1 MMRWIYCIEH
11 STFSLLM
18 LFLSSD
24 ELSSSTRFSPP
35 SFSCI
40 VLLDLQGATLARVR
54 TCQAQRSAQ
63 GGWPPGNPGLQQTVL
78 LRPRTEA
85 ARHMWA
91 LRVALTVVYS
101 CSAPRKSTSTADELA
116 FLLPECVNKV
126 LLLIYCHA
134 SLPCAQSVSLT

>member
-40 VLLDLQGATLARVR
+40 VMLDLQGATLARVR

-63 GGWPPGNPGLQQTVL
+63 GGWPPGNPGLQQIVL

-91 LRVALTVVYS
+91 LRVALTVVCL
-101 CSAPRKSTSTADELA
+101 CSAFTNPPAPLMSWLSRCQ
-116 FLLPECVNKV
+116 CVNKV